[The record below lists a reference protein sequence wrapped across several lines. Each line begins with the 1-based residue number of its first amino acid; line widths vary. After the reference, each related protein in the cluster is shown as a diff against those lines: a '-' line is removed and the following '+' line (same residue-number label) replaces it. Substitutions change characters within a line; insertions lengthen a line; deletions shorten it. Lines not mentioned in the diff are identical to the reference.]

1 MTLGAPSKADP
12 FARSGMQDYEALFEK
27 NPAAMA
33 LSNQALTSGE
43 TYACF
48 IVAGQSLSASCNG
61 NPGDAAYVPTNLSKC
76 DQLSIDD
83 GGIYAAKEPMLGCQ
97 SAGGGRSI
105 FIRVADKLITAGYRQ
120 RIILINVGIGA
131 TSSAQ
136 WNNDL
141 WPRIVIAN
149 ERAKA
154 KGITVTGVLWQQGE
168 TDNALVVS
176 QATYYNN
183 MTSLIAK
190 VRSRGA
196 TVPWVL
202 AKSTKWTGVDY
213 APVRAAI
220 DQLGNGTDIFVGPD
234 NDTLT
239 GGNRV
244 ADNTHM
250 SVPAGV
256 EASAVLWRNAIQ
268 AAIP

>member
-1 MTLGAPSKADP
+1 MSFGVPTKPDP
-12 FARSGMQDYEALFEK
+12 FIRAGMQDYEALFEK

-33 LSNQALTSGE
+33 LSNQSLTSGE

-61 NPGDAAYVPTNLSKC
+61 NPGDAAYVPTNVSKC
-76 DQLSIDD
+76 DQLSIED
-83 GGIYAAKEPMLGCQ
+83 GGVYTAKEPMLGCQ

-105 FIRVADKLITAGYRQ
+105 FIRAADKLITAGYRQ
-120 RIILINVGIGA
+120 RIILINIGIGA

-154 KGITVTGVLWQQGE
+154 KGISVSAVLWQQGE

-176 QATYYNN
+176 QSTYFSN
-183 MTSLIAK
+183 MSSVISK
-190 VRSRGA
+190 VRSSGVSA
-196 TVPWVL
+196 PWIL

-220 DQLGNGTDIFVGPD
+220 DQL
-234 NDTLT
+234 
-239 GGNRV
+239 
-244 ADNTHM
+244 
-250 SVPAGV
+250 
-256 EASAVLWRNAIQ
+256 
-268 AAIP
+268 